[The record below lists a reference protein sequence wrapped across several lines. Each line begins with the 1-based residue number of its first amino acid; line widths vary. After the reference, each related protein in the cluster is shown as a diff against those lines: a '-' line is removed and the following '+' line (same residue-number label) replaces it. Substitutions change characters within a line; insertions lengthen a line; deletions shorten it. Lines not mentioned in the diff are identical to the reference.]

1 MSSKLLT
8 QNYFESTGL
17 SKEEAMDTY
26 VKVVEKLKGKY
37 GIST

>member
-17 SKEEAMDTY
+17 SKQEAMDAY
-26 VKVVEKLKGKY
+26 VEVVEKLKRKY
-37 GIST
+37 GIKI